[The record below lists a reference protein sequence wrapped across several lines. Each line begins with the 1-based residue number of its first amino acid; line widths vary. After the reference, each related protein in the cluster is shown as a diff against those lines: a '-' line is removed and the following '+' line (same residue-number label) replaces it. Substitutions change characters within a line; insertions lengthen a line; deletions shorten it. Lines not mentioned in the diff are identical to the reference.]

1 MSSMSRANLFISSW
15 LCLLIGSGIIFLD
28 TAYIVVGAPVA
39 IAGSVLFVAA
49 LARIDEPRSMSE
61 KQIREWLPDSGVLP
75 EGAEGSIM
83 YRVDTTLDEPYKS
96 TILCGSCGEVT
107 AVDGK
112 RPKHFTCPS
121 CENELWEEE

>member
-1 MSSMSRANLFISSW
+1 M
-15 LCLLIGSGIIFLD
+15 
-28 TAYIVVGAPVA
+28 A

-83 YRVDTTLDEPYKS
+83 YRVDTTLDEPIKTS
-96 TILCGSCGEVT
+96 ILCGGCGEMT
-107 AVDGK
+107 MKDGA
-112 RPKHFTCPS
+112 RPQTFICPG
-121 CENELWEEE
+121 CDKMLWDEPEEE